1 MSSSSPSSRVSFEI
15 SIHAILKRIKEK
27 AEFQTNFATISIQI
41 RYLQHILR
49 LYDRPIHPGCI
60 SLDDFKHFL
69 LERMNFI
76 SLLPTEI
83 EYVFYFYDNELTG
96 FLDYKNF
103 LFQLYQTSDVY
114 LPLLTTD
121 AVNTFERIRL
131 AFLPTEYDKY
141 QQHNFLL
148 FLIRLRERVICNV
161 YGFCSRS
168 FLVEQLFELIVTR
181 GKSNADV
188 VSKKDLANVIKFFDY
203 RQDDTVFLSMFIRYL
218 KVSYSS
224 SHPYF
229 HRLTPLFSIYSL
241 SCQRIVCVL
250 CAQSSNCY
258 LVRAIFD

>member
-49 LYDRPIHPGCI
+49 LYDRPMHPGCI

-83 EYVFYFYDNELTG
+83 EYVFYFYDTELTG

-103 LFQLYQTSDVY
+103 LYQLYQTSDVY
-114 LPLLTTD
+114 LPHLTTD
-121 AVNTFERIRL
+121 AVNTLERIRL

-161 YGFCSRS
+161 DGFCSRS

-203 RQDDTVFLSMFIRYL
+203 RQDDTIYLSMFIQYL
-218 KVSYSS
+218 KVSSPSRPFSY
-224 SHPYF
+224 
-229 HRLTPLFSIYSL
+229 LTPLLPFYSL
-241 SCQRIVCVL
+241 SCQRIVCVSSV
-250 CAQSSNCY
+250 QSTNCY
-258 LVRAIFD
+258 LVRVIFD